1 MDRLPRPSR
10 EPVIVVLVA
19 AAVTLACAYG
29 ASADDV
35 VASVEPTNVNT
46 DTPAV
51 DGPYFRQHA
60 EGWFWYHDPKAV
72 VSPDTVKKP
81 EAAPA
86 DADDPAAII
95 AAERKAMDEALDRAI
110 VKPTPE
116 NVRAYLE
123 LNQRLMAQAGDFAN
137 AWRGAIW
144 STPSL
149 DYSLVSPVGANA
161 YVKADQD
168 AATQERRLQD
178 AAQQWGLVFFFRG
191 SCPYCHKF
199 APVLKAFAERYGFH
213 LVDVSLDG
221 GSLPEFPNPQPNG
234 QAAQALGVEAVP
246 AVYLVQPRT
255 RKVVPAIFG
264 LVGWSEL
271 TERVLF
277 ALDHANDGDR
287 NDAAGLVS
295 LGEMR

>member
-10 EPVIVVLVA
+10 ERA
-19 AAVTLACAYG
+19 AAALVVAGLALACTCNSG
-29 ASADDV
+29 ADDV
-35 VASVEPTNVNT
+35 VAAAKPVQADSR
-46 DTPAV
+46 TPAV

-60 EGWFWYHDPKAV
+60 EGWFWYHDPKTV
-72 VSPDTVKKP
+72 VSPDTEKEP
-81 EAAPA
+81 EAAA
-86 DADDPAAII
+86 TDADDPAEII
-95 AAERKAMDEALDRAI
+95 AAERRAMDEALDRAI
-110 VKPTPE
+110 VRPTPE

-123 LNQRLMAQAGDFAN
+123 LNQKLMAQAGDFAN

-149 DYSLVSPVGANA
+149 DYSLVSPVGSTA

-168 AATQERRLQD
+168 AATQEQRLHD

-199 APVLKAFAERYGFH
+199 APVLKAFVERYGFH

-221 GSLPEFPNPQPNG
+221 GSLPEFPNPQPNS

-246 AVYLVQPRT
+246 AVYLVQPRA
-255 RKVVPAIFG
+255 RKVVPAVFG

-271 TERVLF
+271 AERVLF

-287 NDAAGLVS
+287 NDAAGLAS
-295 LGEMR
+295 LGEER